1 MQKAS
6 PPLGLMDLEQNES
19 DVAAVSRDA
28 RSRSVTALQ
37 LERIAPDSVSLE
49 VSRKLLR
56 LVVSGKV
63 AAGTRLP
70 SERVLSQELGV
81 ARNAIRDGL
90 RPLVLL
96 GMLEV
101 RPGSGTYVKSTT
113 SDLLPEIIEWG
124 LLLGEPRLQELIEA
138 RLHVEIVLSRLA
150 AERRDAETVRALRSL
165 VRKMSDARSV
175 QEFSVADLA
184 FHLKIADAAHNEVLA
199 GMLRSI
205 RTLVTVWIRRV
216 VTAERDLAEL
226 TREHLAI
233 LEAVEAQDPTAAA
246 EAMEEHLT
254 TVIHRLSAGLEA
266 QRLAE
271 AIPTT

>member
-1 MQKAS
+1 
-6 PPLGLMDLEQNES
+6 MDLEQHES
-19 DVAAVSRDA
+19 GVTAVSRDE
-28 RSRSVTALQ
+28 RSRSVAALQ

-56 LVVSGKV
+56 LVVSGEV

-70 SERVLSQELGV
+70 SERVLSQQLGV

-138 RLHVEIVLSRLA
+138 RFHVEIVLSRLA
-150 AERRDAETVRALRSL
+150 AERRDAEAVRTLRSL

-184 FHLKIADAAHNEVLA
+184 FHLKIADAARNEVLA

-233 LEAVEAQDPTAAA
+233 LEAVEAQDPIAAG

-254 TVIHRLSAGLEA
+254 TVIDRLSAGLEA
-266 QRLAE
+266 QRIAE
-271 AIPTT
+271 AIPAT